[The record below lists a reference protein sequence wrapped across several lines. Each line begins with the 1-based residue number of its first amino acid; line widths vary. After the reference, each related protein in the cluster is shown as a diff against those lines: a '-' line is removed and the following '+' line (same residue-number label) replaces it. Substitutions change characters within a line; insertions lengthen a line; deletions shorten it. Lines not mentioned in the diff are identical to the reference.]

1 MPCWSAPRRA
11 RRTSRRWSR
20 RWVAGARPITFSLD
34 VAARIKF
41 GTDGWRGVVG
51 ADFTQAT
58 LRYAAQ
64 GVAESLRD
72 TGGDPLAVVGYDCRF
87 ASEFFAEEAARVIA
101 GNGVR
106 APLFSPPPAP
116 HRGPSHGD
124 Q

>member
-1 MPCWSAPRRA
+1 M
-11 RRTSRRWSR
+11 
-20 RWVAGARPITFSLD
+20 
-34 VAARIKF
+34 AARIKF

-51 ADFTQAT
+51 DDFTYET

-64 GVAESLRD
+64 GVAEYLRD

-106 APLFSPPPAP
+106 MAGSDPRRDGWA
-116 HRGPSHGD
+116 GAY
-124 Q
+124 